1 MQVAVREYMY
11 QSQQS
16 RKRRSYRTLIADN
29 LSRAMQK
36 DVAQFQASVNLAK
49 LSMFQDLSERYRKDY
64 VEF

>member
-16 RKRRSYRTLIADN
+16 RKRQSYRTLIADN